1 MESPYI
7 LVLVVKEYTHVG
19 KAVNIRLLPD
29 DEPSGLLTYL
39 TCHNAGTFTYLGD
52 SECMPQFSPDDREYS
67 FPGVVIAVAES
78 EVGGEPFRLQC
89 VRSQFKEPRAD
100 SWERTAQSVG
110 RVGGDTSPC
119 ETAYKGQALE
129 MHRRSPANRDSP
141 L

>member
-1 MESPYI
+1 M
-7 LVLVVKEYTHVG
+7 G
-19 KAVNIRLLPD
+19 KAVHIRLLFD

-39 TCHNAGTFTYLGD
+39 TCHNAWTCTFQATFY
-52 SECMPQFSPDDREYS
+52 MHAPFSPDDRKYA

-89 VRSQFKEPRAD
+89 VRSQFKETRANG
-100 SWERTAQSVG
+100 WERTAQSVG

-119 ETAYKGQALE
+119 ETAYKRQALE
-129 MHRRSPANRDSP
+129 MHSRSPANGDSP